1 MKKIFMMMALA
12 AMTVSASAQGLKTFN
27 GKLFSCQYPAD
38 FKAQEQFAD
47 YLFSAETDDRM
58 CGFTATLI
66 QEDLNA
72 RLMGEFI
79 RSEKA
84 KMEDSPWTMVG
95 QAQIKGGRVTV
106 RSEREKEN
114 DEGETVTL
122 VRISFRVG
130 TLNKKSF
137 TGELKFLKSD
147 EAKYQPLIDKILAS
161 FKAK

>member
-1 MKKIFMMMALA
+1 MKKILMMVALM
-12 AMTVSASAQGLKTFN
+12 AMTLTASAQLKTFN

-66 QEDLNA
+66 QENLTA
-72 RLMGEFI
+72 QKMGEFI

-84 KMEDSPWTMVG
+84 KMEGSPWTMVG
-95 QAQIKGGRVTV
+95 QAEIKGGRVTV

-122 VRISFRVG
+122 VRISFKVG
-130 TLNKKSF
+130 TLNKKSVS
-137 TGELKFLKSD
+137 GELKFLKSD

>member
-1 MKKIFMMMALA
+1 MKKIFAILAIA
-12 AMTVSASAQGLKTFN
+12 AMTLTASAQGLKTFN

-38 FKAQEQFAD
+38 FKALDQYAD
-47 YLFSAETDDRM
+47 YLFSAETDDRL
-58 CGFTATLI
+58 CGFTLTLI

-79 RSEKA
+79 RSQKA
-84 KMEDSPWTMVG
+84 QMEDSPWTMVG
-95 QAQIKGGRVTV
+95 QAEIKGNRVTI

-147 EAKYQPLIDKILAS
+147 EAKYQPLVDKILNS
-161 FKAK
+161 CKAK